1 MISKVRQVESSEE
14 LTAMQCEVDGVLR
27 EALESYDDG
36 AIDEGDLSAIGLV
49 LEQFH
54 HAVSDRRMAL
64 GVSAPDLPRRRA
76 L

>member
-36 AIDEGDLSAIGLV
+36 AIDEATCRPS
-49 LEQFH
+49 
-54 HAVSDRRMAL
+54 VSCWN
-64 GVSAPDLPRRRA
+64 SSPRR